1 MNQSLLQTKIYV
13 PNMPRGFVHRSPLD
27 KKMDLVFEKKLCII
41 STPAGYGKTT
51 LIVSWAKQ
59 RKQPLA
65 WISLDDGDNSFQ
77 SFFAYIVTA
86 IQGVA
91 NDFGEGLFERLVSPQ
106 SIPNELFLTLLLNQL
121 NLIRQDCVIVLDDF
135 HNIHEKEIHEAL
147 EYLLDNLPHKIHF
160 IISSRTEPLL
170 SLANLRAK
178 GQLLEIRYSDLCFSK
193 DDAGLYL
200 NKTMGLNLQED
211 EVQELVDHTEGW
223 IVGLHLAAIALASTD
238 KTSAFLGKLNIANRY
253 IAEYLFDEV
262 LRLQPEELQEFLLQS
277 SVMSRFSIELCND
290 VLQIQSSQEMIGNA
304 ERSNLFI
311 SQLDTQQE
319 WYRYHPLFSELLYAR
334 LKKNQPVVIHE
345 IKQRASI
352 WFEEKGLLEDAI
364 EYAIEVN
371 DYLRAA
377 SLIEFFGKTTIWTGG
392 VGKLLNW
399 LEAFPEEVYYDY
411 PILWT
416 LHLWSH
422 INLAQFSIAA
432 NELEKNRFENIYNH
446 IRDET
451 KKNHFKSSIAT
462 IQALISIN
470 RKYDI
475 PEGLRFA
482 ESGLD
487 SLDEN
492 DESSVMAP
500 LIYGKACMLAGDLSQ
515 AKKLLDQCAVL
526 VEKTK
531 GPFMKMIITHHQSE
545 LAFFRGALREA
556 ESLLKEAYKVGIEHH
571 LDDTSAFFRI
581 NIDMGRVL
589 YEKDNVVA
597 AHQLLSAGVQ
607 GCERYL
613 IAYDILDGYCSLFDL
628 ALRGKN
634 QRAAEQTI
642 LRVEYLAKNCG
653 FPQPITNRV
662 DSMMTRLDIRKNDW
676 RSVRYWLD
684 KGDII
689 NRTSF
694 EFFERYEAHTAIRA
708 LMAIKELERSN
719 FLICK
724 LLAAAEES
732 HWLMEA
738 ANYHA
743 WLSVNLYEQGNLQSA
758 ITTLKESVK
767 LAMYQG
773 YVRTIMEVEG
783 PILDLLHKLHEEFKS
798 EKGQEKL
805 IVYVQ
810 KLIDSCGTSSTS
822 TLHSWPGTKL
832 SDSLTDREIKVLELL
847 AKGHPNQ
854 RIAEI
859 MVVSQS
865 TVKFHLKNIYL
876 KLGVHTR
883 TQAIAR
889 GGELQLI

>member
-1 MNQSLLQTKIYV
+1 MNKALLQTKFYV
-13 PNMPRGFVHRSPLD
+13 PNMPRGFVNRSPLY
-27 KKMDLVFEKKLCII
+27 KKMDLVLEKKLCII

-65 WISLDDGDNSFQ
+65 WISLDERDNSFQ

-91 NDFGEGLFERLVSPQ
+91 NDFGGELLERLVSPQ
-106 SIPNELFLTLLLNQL
+106 SIPHELFLTLIVNQL
-121 NLIRQDCVIVLDDF
+121 NLISLDCVIVLDDY
-135 HNIHEKEIHEAL
+135 HNITEKEIHEAL
-147 EYLLDNLPHKIHF
+147 EYLLDNLPQKIHF
-160 IISSRTEPLL
+160 VISSRTEPLI

-193 DDAGLYL
+193 DDAGQYL
-200 NKTMGLNLQED
+200 NKTMGLNLHED

-262 LRLQPEELQEFLLQS
+262 LRLQPVDLQEFLLQS
-277 SVMSRFSIELCND
+277 SVMSRFSTDLCNY
-290 VLQIQSSQEMIGNA
+290 VLQIQSSQELIGKA

-311 SQLDTQQE
+311 TQLDTQQE

-334 LKKNQPVVIHE
+334 LKKNRPAVIRE
-345 IKQRASI
+345 IEQRASI
-352 WFEEKGLLEDAI
+352 WFEKEGLLEDAI
-364 EYAIEVN
+364 EYAIKAN
-371 DYLRAA
+371 DYLNAA

-399 LEAFPEEVYYDY
+399 LEAFPEEVYYEY

-446 IRDET
+446 IHDET
-451 KKNHFKSSIAT
+451 KKNHFKSSVAT

-475 PEGLRFA
+475 PEGLRYA

-500 LIYGKACMLAGDLSQ
+500 LIYGKACMLEGDLSQ
-515 AKKLLDQCAVL
+515 AKKLLDQCAIL

-545 LAFFRGALREA
+545 LAFFRGDLREA
-556 ESLLKEAYKVGIEHH
+556 ETLLNEGYKVGIEHH
-571 LDDTSAFFRI
+571 MDDSSAFFRI
-581 NIDMGRVL
+581 NIDLGRVL
-589 YEKDNVVA
+589 YEKDNLVA
-597 AHQLLSAGVQ
+597 AHQLLTAGVQ

-628 ALRGKN
+628 ALMEKN
-634 QRAAEQTI
+634 LRAAEQTI
-642 LRVEYLAKNCG
+642 LRVEYLAKNSG
-653 FPQPITNRV
+653 FPQPIMNRV
-662 DSMMTRLDIRKNDW
+662 DSMMTRLDISKNDW

-684 KGDII
+684 KRDVSNQTI
-689 NRTSF
+689 F
-694 EFFERYEAHTAIRA
+694 EFYERYEAHTTIQA
-708 LMAIKELERSN
+708 LMAIKELERAN
-719 FLICK
+719 ILIRK
-724 LLAAAEES
+724 LLAAAEENR
-732 HWLMEA
+732 WLMEA
-738 ANYHA
+738 AYYHA

-758 ITTLKESVK
+758 LSTLKECVTI
-767 LAMYQG
+767 AMYQR
-773 YVRTIMEVEG
+773 YVRTVMDVEG
-783 PILDLLHKLHEEFKS
+783 PILDLLHKLQDELIYDKEQ
-798 EKGQEKL
+798 GKL
-805 IVYVQ
+805 GAYIQ
-810 KLIDSCGTSSTS
+810 KLIDSCGTSSSS
-822 TLHSWPGTKL
+822 TGHSWLGTKL

-847 AKGHPNQ
+847 AKGHANQ
-854 RIAEI
+854 KIAEI

-889 GGELQLI
+889 GEELRLI